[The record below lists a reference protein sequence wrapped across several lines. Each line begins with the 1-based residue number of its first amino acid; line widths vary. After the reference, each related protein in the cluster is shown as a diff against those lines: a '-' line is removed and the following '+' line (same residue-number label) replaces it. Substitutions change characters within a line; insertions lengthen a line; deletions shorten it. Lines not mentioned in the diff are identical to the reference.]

1 MNKTV
6 LIVLLGTSPAILT
19 ETVWAL
25 AVNEKIVPDEIEIW
39 TTTQGKN
46 TFEER
51 VLSSNVWELLKAVL
65 TKRKI
70 NITGKLALGEDSWKI
85 FADPEKQRLGDLLTT
100 SDNLAAADK
109 MLAELR
115 KYDEPSTQILLS
127 IAGGRKTMSALAL
140 QCMSL
145 LGREGDKVYHVLVN
159 PPFDNPKL
167 TPSFFFPEKE
177 GKKWKERKIGD
188 DDKVTDEMAQI
199 NLFSVPYIR
208 VRPLYEEKLK
218 EKVVS
223 FSTLCERI
231 QEKINQK
238 PTLRISEKQGKVWL
252 DDTEIEKLS
261 PLDFYTLFIVLKK
274 TTYTKEC
281 LYKELKALGQNYNK
295 KGFSAYPIQQKFSEY
310 LESFLKLEYEDET
323 FKDCDNVVTK
333 SLSNCRTN
341 LSKVSKEVALCLLPK
356 GTKKMPD
363 VDCVRVDWEK

>member
-25 AVNEKIVPDEIEIW
+25 AVNEGMVPDEIEIW
-39 TTTQGKN
+39 TTKIGKEK
-46 TFEER
+46 FEAQVFNPEK
-51 VLSSNVWELLKAVL
+51 NAWESLKADL
-65 TKRKI
+65 IKRKI
-70 NITGKLALGEDSWKI
+70 DIADKLILGDDSWKI
-85 FADPEKQRLGDLLTT
+85 FANTEKQRLEDLLTT
-100 SDNLAAADK
+100 DDNLAAADK

-167 TPSFFFPEKE
+167 MPPFFFPEKK
-177 GKKWKERKIGD
+177 GKKWAERKIGD
-188 DDKVTDEMAQI
+188 DCKVTDEMAQI

-223 FSTLCERI
+223 FSALCERI
-231 QEKINQK
+231 QEKINRK
-238 PTLRISEKQGKVWL
+238 PVLKMNPKTGETWL
-252 DDTEIEKLS
+252 DDKEIKLNAVEKIALLMLIKKKIVGFDLAKALCDYKAKLNATSGYKS
-261 PLDFYTLFIVLKK
+261 PLLNDFLDSKKFEDPTDEKEISHHLSVVLNG
-274 TTYTKEC
+274 C
-281 LYKELKALGQNYNK
+281 RK
-295 KGFSAYPIQQKFSEY
+295 KGIPEGLIP
-310 LESFLKLEYEDET
+310 LRGET
-323 FKDCDNVVTK
+323 PNF
-333 SLSNCRTN
+333 
-341 LSKVSKEVALCLLPK
+341 
-356 GTKKMPD
+356 G
-363 VDCVRVDWEK
+363 CVEIIFE

>member
-39 TTTQGKN
+39 TTTRGKN
-46 TFEER
+46 TFEEQ

-127 IAGGRKTMSALAL
+127 IAGGRKTMGALAL
-140 QCMSL
+140 QCISL

-159 PPFDNPKL
+159 PPFDDPKL
-167 TPSFFFPEKE
+167 NPPFFFPEKK
-177 GKKWKERKIGD
+177 GKKWQLRETR
-188 DDKVTDEMAQI
+188 DKTTVTDEMAQI

-223 FSTLCERI
+223 FSALCERI
-231 QEKINQK
+231 QEKINRK
-238 PTLRISEKQGKVWL
+238 PVLKMNPKTGETWL
-252 DDTEIEKLS
+252 DDKEINLSAPEFFTLLCVVKGVRYQTKELYEAVRKIKREFKDADFTQNLS
-261 PLDFYTLFIVLKK
+261 PFEEKFGSDEEGKFTTK
-274 TTYTKEC
+274 TAGDDITKIKNSC
-281 LYKELKALGQNYNK
+281 RK
-295 KGFSAYPIQQKFSEY
+295 KGIPA
-310 LESFLKLEYEDET
+310 
-323 FKDCDNVVTK
+323 V
-333 SLSNCRTN
+333 
-341 LSKVSKEVALCLLPK
+341 LLPK
-356 GTKKMPD
+356 GSKRVPD
-363 VDCVRVDWEK
+363 LSCVKVEIVE